1 MSENKVSTISAV
13 IYTGISI
20 ALALAFFTATGGG
33 IYESTARYGG
43 AIWVFILAMIITM
56 PVVIPQVKKRY
67 R

>member
-1 MSENKVSTISAV
+1 MSEEKITTISAV
-13 IYTGISI
+13 IYTGISVV
-20 ALALAFFTATGGG
+20 LALAFFAATGGSA
-33 IYESTARYGG
+33 YNTTARYGG